1 MSFYSPFQFK
11 TVNYRSKFVRMSF
24 DLAHIFP
31 HLASADAF
39 CRIFD
44 ATNGGRREQQC
55 DPMDSSRNRPNRREE
70 LAQQHA
76 VTPSVLREL
85 AA

>member
-39 CRIFD
+39 LTRPM
-44 ATNGGRREQQC
+44 GG
-55 DPMDSSRNRPNRREE
+55 DVSSSVTLWTQAEI
-70 LAQQHA
+70 AQI
-76 VTPSVLREL
+76 VEKN
-85 AA
+85 

>member
-39 CRIFD
+39 
-44 ATNGGRREQQC
+44 
-55 DPMDSSRNRPNRREE
+55 
-70 LAQQHA
+70 
-76 VTPSVLREL
+76 
-85 AA
+85 